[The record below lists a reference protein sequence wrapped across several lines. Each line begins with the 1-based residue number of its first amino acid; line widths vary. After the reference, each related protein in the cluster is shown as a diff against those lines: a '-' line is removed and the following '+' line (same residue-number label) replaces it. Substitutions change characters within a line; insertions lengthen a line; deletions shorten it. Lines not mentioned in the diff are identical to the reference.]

1 MNKRHRY
8 RQQNYSVWHYWILSA
23 MQKTLKNYWLITFTL
38 FALIGQG
45 LLANGSSM
53 VPMDHQQSH
62 MVTQALGDGSG
73 NTVPMNSMQQAF
85 AMTDCH
91 GNLSEPQSQQA
102 DNSNSCC
109 NGLGGCSIDCNHCLT
124 ISFTADLSDIQ
135 LDIANAPAN
144 PAPLTATLNSFSVD
158 FPPAFRPPIA

>member
-1 MNKRHRY
+1 
-8 RQQNYSVWHYWILSA
+8 
-23 MQKTLKNYWLITFTL
+23 MQKTLKNYWIIAFTL
-38 FALIGQG
+38 LALVGQG

-53 VPMDHQQSH
+53 VPIEHQQSH
-62 MVTQALGDGSG
+62 MVTQAQSDGSD
-73 NTVPMNSMQQAF
+73 NKMQMASMQNAS

-91 GNLSEPQSQQA
+91 GNMLSDQKPLQA

-124 ISFTADLSDIQ
+124 ITFTADLSDIQ

-144 PAPLTATLNSFSVD
+144 PAPLTATINSFSVD

>member
-1 MNKRHRY
+1 ML
-8 RQQNYSVWHYWILSA
+8 QDLFSPAYWILSA

-38 FALIGQG
+38 FALVGQG

-62 MVTQALGDGSG
+62 MMTQALSDGSD
-73 NTVPMNSMQQAF
+73 NNVPLTSIQHAS

-91 GNLSEPQSQQA
+91 GNMLSDQKLQQA
-102 DNSNSCC
+102 DNNSCC
-109 NGLGGCSIDCNHCLT
+109 NGVGGCSIDCNHCLT

-135 LDIANAPAN
+135 FDIANAPAN
-144 PAPLTATLNSFSVD
+144 PAPLAATVSSFSVD

>member
-1 MNKRHRY
+1 ML
-8 RQQNYSVWHYWILSA
+8 QDLFSPAYWILSA
-23 MQKTLKNYWLITFTL
+23 MQKTLKNYWLMTFTL
-38 FALIGQG
+38 FALVGQG

-62 MVTQALGDGSG
+62 MMTQALSDGSD
-73 NTVPMNSMQQAF
+73 NNVPLTSMQHAS

-91 GNLSEPQSQQA
+91 GNMVSESQSQQV

-135 LDIANAPAN
+135 FDIVNAPAN
-144 PAPLTATLNSFSVD
+144 PAPLAATVSGFSVD
-158 FPPAFRPPIA
+158 SPPAFRPPIA

>member
-1 MNKRHRY
+1 
-8 RQQNYSVWHYWILSA
+8 
-23 MQKTLKNYWLITFTL
+23 MQKTLKNYWLITLTL
-38 FALIGQG
+38 FALVGQG

-53 VPMDHQQSH
+53 VPMDHQSSH
-62 MVTQALGDGSG
+62 MMTQVLSNSSD
-73 NTVPMNSMQQAF
+73 VPMTPMLHAS

-91 GNLSEPQSQQA
+91 GNMVSDPQLQQV